1 MEAQV
6 FVMLAVSCSL
16 FLGLMPLIFLLII
29 PHRFFSIC
37 GLGPANWLASQALW
51 WHRVQCPVQ
60 MLVNSAFLNPRS
72 PQQSTRMFFMIP
84 SADHIDLMWSW
95 SLNVA
100 FKATFPLQG
109 GTRTFQNL
117 NPYFWFW
124 VCFHSTRQGSAGFQK
139 GSRNLRTF
147 MVCKNWGVN
156 GDFFSILI
164 FWNPVLV
171 GFMSWKP
178 KLCKDKQINTWNHLK
193 YVHWIYNIWKFN
205 FLNGI
210 MEINQLFHDILI
222 LWPGSVYEIGH
233 FCGELLL

>member
-1 MEAQV
+1 
-6 FVMLAVSCSL
+6 
-16 FLGLMPLIFLLII
+16 
-29 PHRFFSIC
+29 
-37 GLGPANWLASQALW
+37 
-51 WHRVQCPVQ
+51 
-60 MLVNSAFLNPRS
+60 
-72 PQQSTRMFFMIP
+72 
-84 SADHIDLMWSW
+84 MWSW
-95 SLNVA
+95 SLNLA
-100 FKATFPLQG
+100 FKATLPLQG

-124 VCFHSTRQGSAGFQK
+124 VCFHSTRQGSAWFQK

-205 FLNGI
+205 FLNGN

-222 LWPGSVYEIGH
+222 LWQGPVYVSLGYTFIRISSANFFQQKKKTRLTSANSCAFH
-233 FCGELLL
+233 LRFVVL